1 LIHYYLQKEIILLFI
16 ISVIGLFSVINC
28 EYEITRQYPGG
39 DDAFLIIPITED
51 INGWEATLTFDNTV
65 KLTVKSVQ
73 Q

>member
-1 LIHYYLQKEIILLFI
+1 M
-16 ISVIGLFSVINC
+16 IGLFPVINC